1 MIPGKGKE
9 RRRQSLLELEF
20 EENSLRKGNIGLGL
34 RLTKEV
40 ADGGGRRVS
49 VLCFPANTGATFPEL
64 PMTKLGIA
72 STKLGT
78 ESVGAGLANNW
89 PQEVAFGGSTTFL
102 ESVDP
107 EIACISM
114 SESPVRSK
122 IEDEDDIGAEGS
134 SFVFIFFANSCL

>member
-1 MIPGKGKE
+1 MIPGKRKGEKTSIAV
-9 RRRQSLLELEF
+9 RIK
-20 EENSLRKGNIGLGL
+20 SLRMGNIGLGL

-134 SFVFIFFANSCL
+134 SFVFIFFAKSCL